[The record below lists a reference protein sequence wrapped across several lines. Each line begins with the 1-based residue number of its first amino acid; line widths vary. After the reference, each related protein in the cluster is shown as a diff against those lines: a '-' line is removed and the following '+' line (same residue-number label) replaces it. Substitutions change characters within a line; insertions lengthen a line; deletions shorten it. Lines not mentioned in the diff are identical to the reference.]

1 MSSTGRFLA
10 ASPALWHLRKL
21 LLHPVGYRCTDTS
34 SPTGGLSHG
43 RALLPCLFLPWAPSL
58 SPRGRGCTLHLLFL
72 YYEEFSFPL
81 LEVNRLLLVNNFT
94 LNFPSPNNQCG
105 FCFLTGPWLIQNPFK
120 NRSSFSL
127 GSIWLQLWIPSAA
140 WPCFWL
146 GFGPCSLV
154 LTQRPHITLCL
165 HFPPGAVN
173 QFEWFSPTLRVP
185 HLCLSRKSD
194 ESCSRS
200 PNDMICLQGC
210 VTRRSRKY
218 RLILHCCLKRR
229 NWNSSW
235 NHPVAALTNT
245 S

>member
-1 MSSTGRFLA
+1 MEEEEASLFLSGPVFFLLSWHGRWLSCKGAWESRRCTASSDFYRYPMSSTGRFLA

-105 FCFLTGPWLIQNPFK
+105 FCFLTGP
-120 NRSSFSL
+120 
-127 GSIWLQLWIPSAA
+127 
-140 WPCFWL
+140 
-146 GFGPCSLV
+146 
-154 LTQRPHITLCL
+154 
-165 HFPPGAVN
+165 
-173 QFEWFSPTLRVP
+173 
-185 HLCLSRKSD
+185 
-194 ESCSRS
+194 
-200 PNDMICLQGC
+200 
-210 VTRRSRKY
+210 
-218 RLILHCCLKRR
+218 
-229 NWNSSW
+229 
-235 NHPVAALTNT
+235 
-245 S
+245 